1 VSAHTRLSALNQ
13 PIFVRFY
20 HPCALLLLFLG
31 LAGCKPAAPADTG
44 HTAPPVEATQTRTGS
59 LPLTER
65 LSGTVW
71 AENQVA
77 LYPEITGRIAEVLV
91 ENGQAVTAGQ
101 PLVRLSDRTAL
112 EQVRQAEAGQ
122 RIAEA
127 RLRQAQA
134 AQAEVAAQEKRIR
147 SLGDRNLVTE
157 AELETV
163 AAQFES
169 AAADV
174 ELAQASVEQATSTL
188 AERRDALAKTVIKA
202 PVAGVV
208 GGREA
213 EVGMQVTTGTRL
225 FTIGNLDRVVVR
237 IILTDLMLNYLETGQ
252 PVLVYSD
259 GTHGREKPLN
269 GTLTRI
275 SPFLNR
281 VSRSTEAEI
290 ELDNTARRLQPGM
303 FVPVDIL
310 YGQSRQAT
318 LVPTS
323 ALFTDPNTGRE
334 GVYMAAAAPGD
345 VPAGELSDPI
355 AVSFTPTKIIARGA
369 AEVAVA
375 ELQPD
380 NWVITL
386 GQNLLATGRSRA
398 RIRPVTWDHVMDLQN
413 LQREAL
419 LAEIIRQRPAAE

>member
-1 VSAHTRLSALNQ
+1 VRLF
-13 PIFVRFY
+13 P
-20 HPCALLLLFLG
+20 PCALLLLILG
-31 LAGCKPAAPADTG
+31 FAGCKPAAPTDTG

-77 LYPEITGRIAEVLV
+77 LYPETTGRIAEVLV
-91 ENGQAVTAGQ
+91 DNGQSVAAGQ
-101 PLVRLSDRTAL
+101 PLVRLSDRTAS

-127 RLRQAQA
+127 RLRQAEA

-157 AELETV
+157 AELETM

-174 ELAQASVEQATSTL
+174 ELAKASVEQAASTL
-188 AERRDALAKTVIKA
+188 AERRDALAKTVISA

-208 GGREA
+208 GGRDA

-237 IILTDLMLNYLETGQ
+237 IILTDLMLNYIETGQ
-252 PVLVYSD
+252 PVLIHSD
-259 GTHGREKPLN
+259 GASGRESPLN

-290 ELDNTARRLQPGM
+290 ELNNSERRLQPGM

-334 GVYMAAAAPGD
+334 GVYLAATGPGN
-345 VPAGELSDPI
+345 VPTGELSQPI
-355 AVSFTPTKIIARGA
+355 AVTFTPTNIIARGA
-369 AEVAVA
+369 TEVAVA

-380 NWVITL
+380 DWIVTL
-386 GQNLLATGRSRA
+386 GQNLLATGRSEA
-398 RIRPVTWDHVMDLQN
+398 RIRPVSWDHVMNLQN

-419 LAEIIRQRPAAE
+419 LAEIIRQRPDAAE